1 MSKLYELAED
11 FETLYAALD
20 ELDPADEN
28 YEDMSDAW
36 FDTLEGIEGEFT
48 AKAENIAVFIKRL
61 NADADAMR
69 TEEKALAERRHAAER
84 KADSIKKYLKDCM
97 DKLGMAKV
105 DGVKAKVSIRNNAE
119 SVLVTDP
126 DLILFAGSPWLKPQK
141 YTEDDLAKTNIKKA
155 IQDGTEVPGCTL
167 VRTRSLIIK

>member
-48 AKAENIAVFIKRL
+48 AKAENIAVFIKRSTSL
-61 NADADAMR
+61 CPVIRIPANDRPAASVSR
-69 TEEKALAERRHAAER
+69 PALGRRPCACVQL
-84 KADSIKKYLKDCM
+84 Y
-97 DKLGMAKV
+97 
-105 DGVKAKVSIRNNAE
+105 IR
-119 SVLVTDP
+119 S
-126 DLILFAGSPWLKPQK
+126 
-141 YTEDDLAKTNIKKA
+141 
-155 IQDGTEVPGCTL
+155 
-167 VRTRSLIIK
+167 